1 MIDKMGSILSVSAAV
16 LMMAFSGLAAPSALA
31 QDAAAL
37 KELTQQ
43 ANKEGVLRLSWSQST
58 LAGSQGAQQFETA
71 LNKRFGTNIR
81 IEFVPGAAMAQIGN
95 QLATEFAA
103 KQAAHVDVWLGAA
116 AQVAPIVR
124 LDFFEQ
130 VDWSRYIDKT
140 LADRAVEL
148 DGKIVR
154 IVTGLSGVT
163 YNSAQAPM
171 KPTTMADF
179 LRPEW
184 KGRIAS
190 TPYAA
195 SFDVLLADDVWGKDK
210 TFDYVRKLSD
220 QISGLMRCGES
231 ERIATGEFLALVMDC
246 TGQDAL
252 VWQEKGA
259 PIEQMVPRDAAQL
272 RYYYFAVPKHARSP
286 AAAKLFTAFFLTPE
300 GQKIAWDT
308 WKTDLHFMPGSNMAK
323 QVSALEKEG
332 VTFKE
337 VTVEWWLKHPEIDA
351 QKRDLI
357 KILTAR

>member
-1 MIDKMGSILSVSAAV
+1 MIEKGGAFLSASAIA
-16 LMMAFSGLAAPSALA
+16 LMLAFSGLTAGPAAADP
-31 QDAAAL
+31 DAAL
-37 KELTQQ
+37 RELAKQ
-43 ANKEGVLRLSWSQST
+43 AAKEGTLRLSWSQST
-58 LAGSQGAQQFETA
+58 LAGSQGAQQFEAA

-103 KQAAHVDVWLGAA
+103 KQSAHVDVWLGAA
-116 AQVAPIVR
+116 AQMAPLVR
-124 LDFFEQ
+124 LEFFEK
-130 VDWSRYIDKT
+130 VDWARYLDPS

-148 DGKIVR
+148 DGEIVR

-210 TFDYVRKLSD
+210 TFDYVRQLSK

-252 VWQEKGA
+252 VWQERGA

-286 AAAKLFTAFFLTPE
+286 AAAKLFTAFFLSPE
-300 GQKIAWDT
+300 GQKIAWGT
-308 WKTDLHFMPGSNMAK
+308 W
-323 QVSALEKEG
+323 
-332 VTFKE
+332 
-337 VTVEWWLKHPEIDA
+337 
-351 QKRDLI
+351 
-357 KILTAR
+357 